1 MATTATAL
9 ATRLAFA
16 RASLSNGH
24 FIKKINGS
32 LIAKTTGGSLHYNL
46 AATPANI
53 NQEEKRGYILSVIRS
68 KRHISKFEYENTF
81 TKLYQFSAEQTS
93 KVSKRR
99 NKWLC
104 TDIDEIM
111 NNAYNL
117 IMEINEGYFE
127 TDKEEN
133 IAELVNQTL
142 DYLLKLEKPLL
153 ILWSVQK
160 YKTKTMVAWSNLVNE
175 EINLLYKMINKKAK
189 YRMKI
194 LDYNAINKASF
205 LKNMSDFH
213 AYVYGKVINAPMKYD
228 NSSGAL
234 LIRLVDDAFYHLIE
248 ANKRIPSNKKELK
261 EREEHISNSISALR
275 KIQRQTLFYFN
286 VMRYSE
292 NVLQEWTDYL
302 TQELKLLYAL
312 RKSDAE
318 RFKNLE

>member
-1 MATTATAL
+1 M
-9 ATRLAFA
+9 
-16 RASLSNGH
+16 
-24 FIKKINGS
+24 
-32 LIAKTTGGSLHYNL
+32 
-46 AATPANI
+46 
-53 NQEEKRGYILSVIRS
+53 SVIRS

-93 KVSKRR
+93 RISKRR
-99 NKWLC
+99 KKWLC

-117 IMEINEGYFE
+117 IMEMNEGYFE
-127 TDKEEN
+127 SDKEEN
-133 IAELVNQTL
+133 IAELVNMAL

-160 YKTKTMVAWSNLVNE
+160 YKTKTMVTWSNLVCD
-175 EINLLYKMINKKAK
+175 EINLLYKMIDKKAN

-213 AYVYGKVINAPMKYD
+213 SYVYGKVINAPMKYD

-248 ANKRIPSNKKELK
+248 ANKKIPSNQRELK
-261 EREEHISNSISALR
+261 EREEHLSKSISALR
-275 KIQRQTLFYFN
+275 KMQRQTLFYFN
-286 VMRYSE
+286 LMRYSE

-312 RKSDAE
+312 KKSDAE
-318 RFKNLE
+318 RFKNLG

>member
-1 MATTATAL
+1 M
-9 ATRLAFA
+9 
-16 RASLSNGH
+16 
-24 FIKKINGS
+24 
-32 LIAKTTGGSLHYNL
+32 
-46 AATPANI
+46 
-53 NQEEKRGYILSVIRS
+53 SVIRS

-93 KVSKRR
+93 KISKRR
-99 NKWLC
+99 KKWLC

-117 IMEINEGYFE
+117 IMEMNEGYFE

-133 IAELVNQTL
+133 ISELVKQAL
-142 DYLLKLEKPLL
+142 DCLLKLEKPLL

-160 YKTKTMVAWSNLVNE
+160 YKTKTMVTWSNLVCD
-175 EINLLYKMINKKAK
+175 EINLLYKMIDKKAK

-234 LIRLVDDAFYHLIE
+234 LIRLVDDAFYHIIE
-248 ANKRIPSNKKELK
+248 ANKKIPSNQKELK
-261 EREEHISNSISALR
+261 EREEHISKSISALR
-275 KIQRQTLFYFN
+275 KMQRQTLFYFN
-286 VMRYSE
+286 LMRYSE
-292 NVLQEWTDYL
+292 NVLREWTDYL
-302 TQELKLLYAL
+302 TQELKILYAL
-312 RKSDAE
+312 KKSDAE

>member
-1 MATTATAL
+1 M
-9 ATRLAFA
+9 
-16 RASLSNGH
+16 
-24 FIKKINGS
+24 
-32 LIAKTTGGSLHYNL
+32 
-46 AATPANI
+46 
-53 NQEEKRGYILSVIRS
+53 SVIRS

-93 KVSKRR
+93 KISKRR
-99 NKWLC
+99 KKWLC

-117 IMEINEGYFE
+117 IMEMNEGYFE

-133 IAELVNQTL
+133 ISE
-142 DYLLKLEKPLL
+142 LEKPLL

-160 YKTKTMVAWSNLVNE
+160 YKTKTMVTWSNLVCD
-175 EINLLYKMINKKAK
+175 EINLLYKMIDKKAK

-234 LIRLVDDAFYHLIE
+234 LIRLVDDAFYHIIE
-248 ANKRIPSNKKELK
+248 ANKKIPSNQKELK
-261 EREEHISNSISALR
+261 EREEHISKSISALR
-275 KIQRQTLFYFN
+275 KMQRQTLFYFN
-286 VMRYSE
+286 LMRYSE
-292 NVLQEWTDYL
+292 NVLREWTDYL

-312 RKSDAE
+312 KKSDAE

>member
-1 MATTATAL
+1 M
-9 ATRLAFA
+9 
-16 RASLSNGH
+16 
-24 FIKKINGS
+24 
-32 LIAKTTGGSLHYNL
+32 
-46 AATPANI
+46 
-53 NQEEKRGYILSVIRS
+53 SVIRS
-68 KRHISKFEYENTF
+68 KRHISQFEYENTF
-81 TKLYQFSAEQTS
+81 TNLYQFSAEQTS
-93 KVSKRR
+93 KIPKRK

-104 TDIDEIM
+104 TDIDGIM

-117 IMEINEGYFE
+117 IMEINEGYFSTE
-127 TDKEEN
+127 DKEESISKLIN
-133 IAELVNQTL
+133 HTL

-160 YKTKTMVAWSNLVNE
+160 YKTKTMVAWSNLVCD
-175 EINLLYKMINKKAK
+175 EINLLYKMIDKKAK

-205 LKNMSDFH
+205 LKNMSSFH

-234 LIRLVDDAFYHLIE
+234 LIRLVDDAFYHIIE
-248 ANKRIPSNKKELK
+248 ANKKIPSNQKELK
-261 EREEHISNSISALR
+261 EREEHISKSISALR
-275 KIQRQTLFYFN
+275 KMQRQTLFYFN
-286 VMRYSE
+286 LMRYSE

-312 RKSDAE
+312 KKSDAE